1 MWRGLRKVIYLVPP
15 PTVRISDVTDSEAG
29 TAPQPASTPSAA
41 TGASVESDTHPD
53 PPAYGRD
60 GGLEIE
66 YVDIVEKT

>member
-1 MWRGLRKVIYLVPP
+1 M
-15 PTVRISDVTDSEAG
+15 SEVTDSEAV
-29 TAPQPASTPSAA
+29 TAPQPASTPSVA

-60 GGLEIE
+60 DGLEIE